1 MYIYVYIYILTD
13 YDVLIA
19 TSLEMML
26 TKLNHNQTAILRAG
40 ETLKLLFPYIY
51 IYIYLVGG
59 FKHFLFSIR
68 HGIVLPI
75 DFHIFQRG

>member
-1 MYIYVYIYILTD
+1 MYIYIYIYIYILTD

-40 ETLKLLFPYIY
+40 ETLKLLFP
-51 IYIYLVGG
+51 
-59 FKHFLFSIR
+59 
-68 HGIVLPI
+68 
-75 DFHIFQRG
+75 